1 MEELFTQAH
10 LPLSVLDDRDTR
22 VPLMSLINLMER
34 SANRL
39 DLPVLGLEIGRQMAP
54 DSFGHWA
61 RYAAS
66 ADNLS
71 QALDRAVETLWT
83 HQSGARMSVFFKDEY
98 GLFYYHNPLP
108 SELRGSQHSDH
119 CIWPMISL
127 VRIFLGR
134 DWMPEW
140 IEIDYPKGR
149 SGGPIR
155 DYLDV
160 DCRFGCDGVGIAI
173 PRSRLSSVRT
183 FPIISSKIVSLNE
196 VLAAASRNGS
206 NCNLA
211 AISNLISLRL
221 MESGNTLDCVA
232 AQLQLSTRTLQR
244 ILADEGTNYRELLEK
259 TRMRRAAELL
269 KEGSSTITEIAQSV
283 GYSDL
288 ANFTRAFRRHYERT
302 PSQYQRIAKP
312 ARNVPMN

>member
-1 MEELFTQAH
+1 
-10 LPLSVLDDRDTR
+10 
-22 VPLMSLINLMER
+22 
-34 SANRL
+34 
-39 DLPVLGLEIGRQMAP
+39 
-54 DSFGHWA
+54 
-61 RYAAS
+61 
-66 ADNLS
+66 
-71 QALDRAVETLWT
+71 
-83 HQSGARMSVFFKDEY
+83 
-98 GLFYYHNPLP
+98 
-108 SELRGSQHSDH
+108 
-119 CIWPMISL
+119 
-127 VRIFLGR
+127 
-134 DWMPEW
+134 MPEW

-160 DCRFGCDGVGIAI
+160 DCRFGCDGVEIAI

-221 MESGNTLDCVA
+221 MESGNTLDRVA